1 MNWQWFH
8 RLGSPRWFYEKT
20 EAWLPWL
27 SLVTLILLLVG
38 GIWGLG
44 FAPTD
49 ARQGNSYRIIYI
61 HVPASFLALAGYY
74 IMAISG
80 AIGLIWK
87 MKLPFMVMKA
97 AAPIG
102 AALTFVALITGAIWG
117 KPTWGTWWV
126 WDARITSMLI
136 LFFLYLGVIAL
147 QQAFQNRDT
156 ADKASAI
163 LALVGTVNIPII
175 YKSVDWW
182 FTLHQPA
189 TIKFIGKST
198 IHPSMLY
205 PLFVMLIGFYCFYT
219 LVLLL
224 HTRVEILRRE
234 SRTQWVNDLAVG
246 NNMAVDN
253 NIEVNKKGGK

>member
-1 MNWQWFH
+1 MAWQWFY

-20 EAWLPWL
+20 EAWIPWL
-27 SLVTLILLLVG
+27 MLVSSLLLIVG

-49 ARQGNSYRIIYI
+49 SRQGNSYRIIYI

-74 IMAISG
+74 TMAICG

-87 MKLPFMVMKA
+87 MKLSFMVMKA

-117 KPTWGTWWV
+117 KPTWGTWWE
-126 WDARITSMLI
+126 WDARITSMLV
-136 LFFLYLGVIAL
+136 LFFLYLGIIAL

-182 FTLHQPA
+182 YTLHQPA

-198 IHPSMLY
+198 IHISMLY
-205 PLFVMLIGFYCFYT
+205 PLFVMVIGFYCFYA
-219 LVLLL
+219 LALLL
-224 HTRVEILRRE
+224 HTRTEILHRE
-234 SRTQWVNDLAVG
+234 SRTQWVNDLALG
-246 NNMAVDN
+246 NVAN
-253 NIEVNKKGGK
+253 NKKEPQ